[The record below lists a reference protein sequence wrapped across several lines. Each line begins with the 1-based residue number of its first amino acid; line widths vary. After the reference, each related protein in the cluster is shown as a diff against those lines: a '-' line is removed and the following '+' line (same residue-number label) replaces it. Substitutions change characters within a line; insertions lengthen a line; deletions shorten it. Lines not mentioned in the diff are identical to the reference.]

1 MAIQHK
7 ITLQQAIA
15 TPESD
20 MFTVSPHGALHHVR
34 DAEWLSNRIEIPI
47 VSRGERPSRK
57 SGLSLLAGTL
67 WQGLERISS

>member
-1 MAIQHK
+1 MALQHK

-34 DAEWLSNRIEIPI
+34 DAE
-47 VSRGERPSRK
+47 
-57 SGLSLLAGTL
+57 
-67 WQGLERISS
+67 